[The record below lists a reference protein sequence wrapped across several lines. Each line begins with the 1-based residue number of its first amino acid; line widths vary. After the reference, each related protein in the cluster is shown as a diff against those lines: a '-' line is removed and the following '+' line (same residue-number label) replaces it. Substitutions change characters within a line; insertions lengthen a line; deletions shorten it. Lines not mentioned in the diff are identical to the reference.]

1 MDTNEYDALA
11 WELHLVKILSS
22 VELCALNQN
31 QLTRTWYFIWIN
43 SLKNLWVFGLQHTK
57 NVDMLIKM
65 WPRTHE
71 DQVNVTESMFLLV
84 TVHAVVGNSA
94 GYFS

>member
-1 MDTNEYDALA
+1 MN
-11 WELHLVKILSS
+11 KQS
-22 VELCALNQN
+22 Q
-31 QLTRTWYFIWIN
+31 
-43 SLKNLWVFGLQHTK
+43 NLWVFGFQHTK

-84 TVHAVVGNSA
+84 TVHAVLVGNLA
-94 GYFS
+94 GCFS